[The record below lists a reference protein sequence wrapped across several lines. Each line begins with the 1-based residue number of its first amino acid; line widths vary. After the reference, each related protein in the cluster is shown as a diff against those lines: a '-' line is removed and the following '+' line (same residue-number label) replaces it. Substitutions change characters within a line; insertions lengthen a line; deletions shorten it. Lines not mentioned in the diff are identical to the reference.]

1 MWGDAREV
9 GKSIFLPRKKEKN
22 KILLCLGS
30 LAGDRRVSE
39 VRYYSPYL
47 KGKEI
52 EIHDTFLLNAHCLPG
67 AVLKLLDDT
76 YVVTVIVQ
84 LLSHV
89 QLSCDAWTI
98 AHQAPLSM
106 AFPRQEY
113 WSGLP
118 CPSPGDLSGPGI
130 ESTSL
135 ESPSLAGGVF
145 TAEPSGK
152 PILLGD

>member
-1 MWGDAREV
+1 MWGHAREV

-39 VRYYSPYL
+39 IRYYSPYL

-52 EIHDTFLLNAHCLPG
+52 EIHDTCLLNAHCLPG
-67 AVLKLLDDT
+67 AVLELLDDT
-76 YVVTVIVQ
+76 DVVTIIVR

-89 QLSCDAWTI
+89 QLSCETWTG

-106 AFPRQEY
+106 AFPRREY
-113 WSGLP
+113 WSGLAF
-118 CPSPGDLSGPGI
+118 PSPGDLPNPGI
-130 ESTSL
+130 KP
-135 ESPSLAGGVF
+135 ESPARGCLA
-145 TAEPSGK
+145 
-152 PILLGD
+152 I

>member
-1 MWGDAREV
+1 MGQ
-9 GKSIFLPRKKEKN
+9 SIFLPRKKEKN

-30 LAGDRRVSE
+30 LAGYRRVSE

-52 EIHDTFLLNAHCLPG
+52 EIHDAFLLNAPCLPG
-67 AVLKLLDDT
+67 AVLELLDDT
-76 YVVTVIVQ
+76 DVAIVIVQ

-89 QLSCDAWTI
+89 QVSCDPWTV

-113 WSGLP
+113 WSQLP
-118 CPSPGDLSGPGI
+118 SPSPGDLM
-130 ESTSL
+130 
-135 ESPSLAGGVF
+135 AN
-145 TAEPSGK
+145 K
-152 PILLGD
+152 K